1 MSKKIKKIKLG
12 LRLDQ
17 RKRLKNDFVSS
28 LPTTQLKNR
37 IKNLENKKRVV
48 LDHLKR
54 LLISTPIP
62 PKENRFLTP
71 LRPFKPQKTI
81 CEKRY
86 DRHKAIMRYTNG
98 KGLKVKKAVWNENS
112 KIRCK

>member
-1 MSKKIKKIKLG
+1 MSKKNKKIKLG

-28 LPTTQLKNR
+28 LPQNVVKNR
-37 IKNLENKKRVV
+37 IKNLKNKKRVV
-48 LDHLKR
+48 LDHFKR
-54 LLISTPIP
+54 LLISTPTP
-62 PKENRFLTP
+62 TLENRFLTP
-71 LRPFKPQKTI
+71 LRLVKPQKTI

-86 DRHKAIMRYTNG
+86 DRHKAIMRYTKG